1 MEEQKVAGIHGTVL
15 LFDNQI
21 PELWEEFHRFN
32 KKYLKTAGA
41 VYSICETKQTTYTKD
56 GNISYTV
63 IVVKNW
69 MARRILKFMSARY
82 GHLMTRIIR
91 LRFIFQ

>member
-1 MEEQKVAGIHGTVL
+1 MAGIHGTVS

-41 VYSICETKQTTYTKD
+41 LFNKGVSFIL
-56 GNISYTV
+56 
-63 IVVKNW
+63 
-69 MARRILKFMSARY
+69 ILKEF
-82 GHLMTRIIR
+82 
-91 LRFIFQ
+91 

>member
-1 MEEQKVAGIHGTVL
+1 MAGIHGTVS

-56 GNISYTV
+56 GNISFTV

-69 MARRILKFMSARY
+69 MARRNFEVYERE
-82 GHLMTRIIR
+82 IR
-91 LRFIFQ
+91 SFDDPDNQVKIYIPIK